1 MRFTMG
7 SWIVGNKSLKCT
19 IMKKRLVII
28 STPILLALLA
38 KVIGI
43 YTSLAII
50 ILFLYALIVS
60 VLEIKKANTKFDYF
74 LIVKQVF
81 LWLSVVTMI
90 IYQLN
95 PLWKLDFI
103 KVATSI
109 GMLIFSLDTLL
120 RIFRKSEYQSDQE
133 QNRWQTFFYFS
144 IFWIGVLI
152 TINN

>member
-1 MRFTMG
+1 VHDNEKK
-7 SWIVGNKSLKCT
+7 VGNNFNT
-19 IMKKRLVII
+19 YF
-28 STPILLALLA
+28 A
-38 KVIGI
+38 GI
-43 YTSLAII
+43 TSESNRD
-50 ILFLYALIVS
+50 LYFTGYNNIVS

-81 LWLSVVTMI
+81 LWLSVATMI
-90 IYQLN
+90 VYQLN

-109 GMLIFSLDTLL
+109 GILIFSLDTLL
-120 RIFRKSEYQSDQE
+120 RIFRKSEYQSNQE